1 MTRRI
6 LVACLAVATIA
17 AAPASPRTF
26 ASADAAVR
34 ALQDAVKASNLDEV
48 IAIFGSDGQ
57 TLASSSDPATARAN
71 REVFIAA
78 MAEGWH
84 LVKASENRRTLVIGN
99 ENWPFPVPIVKSGTT
114 WRFDT
119 AAGKEE
125 VIARRIGRNEI
136 ATIETCR
143 GYVSAQRHYAS
154 EAHDGKPSGLYATV
168 FASAPGKH
176 NGLYWPTTRGEKRS
190 PLGDLVAAATGDGG
204 GNRVEGTPFQG
215 YYFRI
220 LTAQGTHAGGGAKS
234 YVVNGELAGG
244 FALIAWPA
252 QYDTTGVMTFIVNQ
266 DGIVRQKDLGPET
279 GSRAAAIAAYDPDA
293 SWHEAR

>member
-1 MTRRI
+1 MMRRF
-6 LVACLAVATIA
+6 VVTCLAAAAIA
-17 AAPASPRTF
+17 AAPATPRTF
-26 ASADAAVR
+26 ASPDAAVR
-34 ALQDAVKASNLDEV
+34 ALHDAVKASNVDEV
-48 IAIFGSDGQ
+48 FAIFGQDGQ
-57 TLASSSDPATARAN
+57 TLASASDPATARVN

-84 LVKASENRRTLVIGN
+84 LVKAGETRRTLVIGN

-119 AAGKEE
+119 KAGKEE
-125 VIARRIGRNEI
+125 VLARRIGRNEI

-143 GYVSAQRHYAS
+143 AYVSAQRRYAAD
-154 EAHDGKPSGLYATV
+154 AHDGKPSGLYAMMFT
-168 FASAPGKH
+168 SAPGKH

-190 PLGDLVAAATGDGG
+190 PLGDLVAAATGDAE
-204 GNRVEGTPFQG
+204 GNRATGTPFQG

-220 LTAQGTHAGGGAKS
+220 LTAQGAHAGGGAKS

-252 QYDTTGVMTFIVNQ
+252 QYDATGVMTFIVNQ
-266 DGIVRQKDLGPET
+266 DGIIRQKDLGT
-279 GSRAAAIAAYDPDA
+279 DTATRAAAIAAYDPDA
-293 SWHEAR
+293 TWHEAR